1 MTTRNRIILAIGLL
15 LIPIVFRT
23 LFYYH
28 GIYTNPGLQTPNFA
42 DKVVPEPP
50 TPAANATAVFNP
62 VRGKVI
68 VIDKFHANLFDPSE
82 IEPLV
87 TAFSARGAQVEYQ
100 TGDKALAMSL
110 KYASAY
116 LVFGPTSAFS
126 SEELLAIQQFIAS
139 GGRLLVF
146 SDPTRALM
154 SYDMFG
160 SPTNVPDVNYSNPL
174 IAPYGLVFVNDYIYN
189 LEENEG
195 NFRNVK
201 FTQFADNPLTQGL
214 QMVVFYGAHSV
225 RAENGTILAQGSA
238 KTFSSLTDQGGN
250 LTTLALSANQQVL
263 AAGDFS
269 FLTNPYN
276 QVADNSRLLA
286 QIANFALSGERQPI
300 LANFPY
306 LFQRPVS
313 LVADEKLYLTP
324 EALGPVANLQKI
336 LNAVNLP
343 LNPRSAAKVDEDLI
357 LLGTFD
363 SGASLKPYL
372 SSFKLDLEKVDETL
386 TLPGIGKISREGN
399 GLLLFTHTA
408 KTNTLILLTPN
419 ATDLPGFIDLV
430 ASGDLSGCVLTGQVG
445 VCKLAPVDESDTSS
459 SEAETATPEAEST
472 PSDNATPTPSG

>member
-1 MTTRNRIILAIGLL
+1 MTTRNRIILTIGLL
-15 LIPIVFRT
+15 LIPVLFRT
-23 LFYYH
+23 LFYYQ
-28 GIYTNPGLQTPNFA
+28 GIYSNPGLQTPNFA
-42 DKVVPEPP
+42 DKIVPQPP
-50 TPAANATAVFNP
+50 TPAANATAVFEP
-62 VRGKVI
+62 VRGKV
-68 VIDKFHANLFDPSE
+68 VLIDKFHDNLFDPSE

-87 TAFSARGAQVEYQ
+87 TAFSARGARVEYQ
-100 TGDKALAMSL
+100 TDEQSLALSL

-116 LVFGPTSAFS
+116 LVFSPAKAYNV
-126 SEELLAIQQFIAS
+126 EDLLAVQQFIAS

-146 SDPTRALM
+146 SDPTRALL

-160 SPTNVPDVNYSNPL
+160 SPTNLPDVNYSNPL
-174 IAPYGLVFVNDYIYN
+174 IAPSGLVFVNDYLYN

-225 RAENGTILAQGSA
+225 RAENGTALTVGSS
-238 KTFSSLTDQGGN
+238 KTFSSLTDQGGS

-269 FLTNPYN
+269 FMTNPYN
-276 QVADNSRLLA
+276 QVADNTRLLG
-286 QIANFALSGERQPI
+286 QIANFALSGERQPT

-313 LVADEKLYLTP
+313 LVPSGELYLTS

-343 LNPRSAAKVDEDLI
+343 LNPRLEPKADEDLI

-363 SGASLKPYL
+363 SGKSLQPYL
-372 SSFKLDLEKVDETL
+372 RPFKLDLTKVGETL
-386 TLPGIGKISREGN
+386 TIPEIGKISSEGN

-408 KTNTLILLTPN
+408 KTNTLILLAPQS
-419 ATDLPGFIDLV
+419 ADLPGFIDQV
-430 ASGDLSGCVLTGQVG
+430 ASGNLSGCVLTGQVG
-445 VCKLAPVDESDTSS
+445 VCKLTPVDESGSS
-459 SEAETATPEAEST
+459 SSETATPEAEST
-472 PSDNATPTPSG
+472 PSESATPTPAG